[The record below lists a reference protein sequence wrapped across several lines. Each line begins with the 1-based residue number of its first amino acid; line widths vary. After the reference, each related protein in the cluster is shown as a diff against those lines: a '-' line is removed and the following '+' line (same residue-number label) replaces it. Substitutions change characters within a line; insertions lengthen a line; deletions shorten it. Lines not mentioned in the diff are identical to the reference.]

1 MKKAFSLLLASFF
14 SIGLFAQEQTQLRSF
29 ISISGGVSIPLGP
42 FSEVSSQPSQIPGF
56 ATTGYAVSLDAIKYL
71 SANVGFGVKGFYGSH
86 STNAAAITSYYS
98 SPDGSYYASNLS
110 SDNYSEFGF
119 MVGPAVGFSQG
130 KVSMDFQFLAGVMS
144 TGYASRNYNE
154 ISNNPYLFS
163 SANVDENAVSVTDFA
178 LGASM
183 QLRYSLSTNLGL
195 VFRADYINSNQV
207 FSIERAYVITSSGN
221 GNTKYAGPA
230 SEAAISMQMPVRF
243 VNTCIGLA
251 YEF

>member
-1 MKKAFSLLLASFF
+1 MKKAFVLLLVSFF

-29 ISISGGVSIPLGP
+29 IAISAGVSIPLGP
-42 FSEVSSQPSQIPGF
+42 FSEVSSQSSQIPGF

-98 SPDGSYYASNLS
+98 SPDGSYSVSNLS

-119 MVGPAVGFSQG
+119 MVGPALGFSQG
-130 KVSMDFQFLAGVMS
+130 KISVDFQFLAGIMS
-144 TGYASRNYNE
+144 TVYANKSYSE
-154 ISNNPYLFS
+154 LSNNSRLTS
-163 SANVDENAVSVTDFA
+163 SANVDESAASVTDFS

-183 QLRYSLSTNLGL
+183 QLRYSISSHWGL

-207 FSIERAYVITSSGN
+207 FSIESNYVVLGSYNGTYNYSGPRS
-221 GNTKYAGPA
+221 PA
-230 SEAAISMQMPVRF
+230 VLSAQMPIRF
-243 VNTCIGLA
+243 VNTCVGLA